1 MDKNINSS
9 VLAYVQNDHIQF
21 LLNAC
26 LQAYEGKKYN
36 TCCYLVYSYIYNKS
50 HEEILNDVN
59 PDLLVMYSKSIKKIR
74 GGGGYT

>member
-21 LLNAC
+21 LVNAC
-26 LQAYEGKKYN
+26 VQAYEAKQYN
-36 TCCYLVYSYIYNKS
+36 TCCYLVYAYIYNKS
-50 HEEILNDVN
+50 HEEILNVVN

-74 GGGGYT
+74 GRGGST